1 MKRNLLLA
9 LTGVLLPFAKLLH
22 WLVDQLEED
31 VSKESEAL
39 DALDKAIDKVAEFQA
54 ADDEN
59 DASAIRER
67 TDKLQA
73 LFAPQPGQPID
84 ALTGTPVTA
93 PTSSPGPM
101 TPDEMR
107 LEQERLDTNKEEG
120 DAPVP
125 PKSGPDAPGA
135 VTR

>member
-1 MKRNLLLA
+1 MRHYALLA
-9 LTGVLLPFAKLLH
+9 LTGVLLPFARLLH

-31 VSKESEAL
+31 VSKEQDAL
-39 DALDKAIDKVAEFQA
+39 DALDDAIDKVAAFQA

-67 TDKLQA
+67 TAKLQG
-73 LFAPQPGQPID
+73 LFAAGPGQPID

-93 PTSSPGPM
+93 PSSSPGPM
-101 TPDEMR
+101 SPDEMAAERVR
-107 LEQERLDTNKEEG
+107 LEG

-125 PKSGPDAPGA
+125 PKDGPDAPGA